1 MKANSPAMP
10 HIAKT
15 ALRPTLAAG
24 IASLVAAPGWACSS
38 CMAGDPKTAG
48 VYLGMTIVMSAL
60 PMLLVGGLGYWLYRR
75 HS

>member
-1 MKANSPAMP
+1 MSHM
-10 HIAKT
+10 AKS
-15 ALRPTLAAG
+15 ARRLVLAAG
-24 IASLVAAPGWACSS
+24 IVSLIPASGWACSS

-48 VYLGMTIVMSAL
+48 IYLGMTIVMSAL

>member
-1 MKANSPAMP
+1 MSR
-10 HIAKT
+10 IAKAT
-15 ALRPTLAAG
+15 LRVVVAAG
-24 IASLVAAPGWACSS
+24 IASMVPAPDWACSS

-48 VYLGMTIVMSAL
+48 IYLGMTLVMSAL